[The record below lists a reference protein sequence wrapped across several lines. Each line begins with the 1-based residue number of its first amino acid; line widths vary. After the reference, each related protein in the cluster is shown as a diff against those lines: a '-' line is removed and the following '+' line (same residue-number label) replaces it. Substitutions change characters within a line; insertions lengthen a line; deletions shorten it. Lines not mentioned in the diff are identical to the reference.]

1 MTLGDLLSAAERAA
15 GNGDVAALLDSP
27 SLLAGVAAAAA
38 NEGTDPDSYVALA
51 VRRFERDASPDDW
64 VSLMGAASR
73 EADPGKA
80 CLQRMV
86 QWALS
91 RPGTGPG

>member
-1 MTLGDLLSAAERAA
+1 MMMLGDLLVKVERAA
-15 GNGDVAALLDSP
+15 SSGEVAGLLDDL
-27 SLLAGVAAAAA
+27 SLITRVAAATATRGSEPDEYVVAA
-38 NEGTDPDSYVALA
+38 VH
-51 VRRFERDASPDDW
+51 RFEQGATSEDW

-86 QWALS
+86 EWALL
-91 RPGTGPG
+91 RDRH